1 MSNQGGGSRGT
12 SNKPPKAR
20 NLKRI
25 KTGLHKI
32 SLPLGDPEEGRSIHS
47 PKATQ
52 GEALSQDMF
61 KDLDLHHGNTGVSID
76 GERLTAT
83 TTFVPGAATGHF

>member
-76 GERLTAT
+76 GERLTAM